1 MKSKQKIQSFQD
13 LEVWQKGHALVL
25 KIYEIT
31 KRFPREEI
39 YGLSSQLQRA
49 AVSITANIAE
59 GFSRYHYRDKINF
72 YYTARGSVSE
82 VQNLLLIARDVTYV
96 SSDIAQP
103 LLERA
108 DETRRLLNGLVRA
121 AQDQTHA

>member
-31 KRFPREEI
+31 KRLPREEI